1 MEAPNGVLVIQDST
15 NRREATVFRAH
26 AASQGKCDNLMS
38 ALKLVANQKRDGD
51 SPVRMLVPRVVGC

>member
-26 AASQGKCDNLMS
+26 AAPQGKCDNLMS
-38 ALKLVANQKRDGD
+38 ALKLVATRREMATAQ
-51 SPVRMLVPRVVGC
+51 SGCS